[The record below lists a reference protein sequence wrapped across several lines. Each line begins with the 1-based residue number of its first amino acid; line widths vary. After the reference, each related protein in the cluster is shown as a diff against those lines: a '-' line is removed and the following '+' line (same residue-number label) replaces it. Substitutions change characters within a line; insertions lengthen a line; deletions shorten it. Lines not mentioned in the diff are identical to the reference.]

1 MSAPAAWTALA
12 DRDRLHALIDA
23 ERRRFAEL
31 RPRSRELHERA
42 TQSLLS
48 GVPMP
53 WMAKWVGGYPIYL
66 ASARGS
72 RVTDADGHDYVDLA
86 LGDTGA
92 MAGHSPDAVTAAL
105 HRRAHDQGGI
115 TTMMPSEDGLVTAE
129 ELRRR
134 FGLPAWQFTLTA
146 TDANRFVLRMLR
158 QIQKRPKVLVFNWCY
173 HGSVDETVC
182 VLEDGAVRPK
192 PGNVGPPVDPAVTT
206 RVAEFNDLASVEREL
221 SHGDVACVLAEP
233 ALTNCGIV
241 LPDDGFWA
249 AVRELCDAT
258 GTLLILDETHTF
270 SAGPGGC
277 TRAWDLR
284 PDVVTIGKSLASG
297 VPIGAYGLAQDV
309 ADRVAADEEGDY
321 LDWGGVG
328 GTLAGNALS
337 LAAARATLT
346 DVLTDAAFAHMGAMA
361 TRYTDGVRQAID
373 RHGVPWS
380 IVELG
385 ARAEYHFVAPAPR
398 TGQQARDA
406 IDETLDDFM
415 HLWML
420 NRGIIMTPFHNMALM
435 APTTTA
441 EDVDRH
447 TAAFDAALM
456 ALTASG

>member
-1 MSAPAAWTALA
+1 VSAPAAAAALA
-12 DRDRLHALIDA
+12 DRGRLHALIAA
-23 ERRRFAEL
+23 ERERFAAG
-31 RPRSRELHERA
+31 RPRSRALHERA
-42 TQSLLS
+42 ARSLLS

-53 WMAKWVGGYPIYL
+53 WMAKAVGGHPIYL
-66 ASARGS
+66 ASAAGS
-72 RVTDADGHDYVDLA
+72 RVTDADGHEYVDLS

-92 MAGHSPDAVTAAL
+92 MAGHSPAPVLAAL
-105 HRRAHDQGGI
+105 RSRAEEHGGI
-115 TTMMPSEDGLVTAE
+115 TTMMPTEDGLVVGE

-134 FGLPAWQFTLTA
+134 FGMPAWQFTLTA
-146 TDANRFVLRMLR
+146 TDANRFALRMLR

-192 PGNVGPPVDPAVTT
+192 PGNVGAPVEPSQTT
-206 RVAEFNDLASVEREL
+206 RVAEFNDVASVEREL
-221 SHGDVACVLAEP
+221 AHGDVACVLAEP

-241 LPDDGFWA
+241 LPEPGFWE

-284 PDVVTIGKSLASG
+284 PDVVTIGKALASG
-297 VPIGAYGLAQDV
+297 VPIGAYGLSREV

-346 DVLTDAAFAHMGAMA
+346 EVLTDAAFEHMRA
-361 TRYTDGVRQAID
+361 TAARYAGGVRAAIH
-373 RHGVPWS
+373 RHGLPWS

-385 ARAEYHFVAPAPR
+385 ARAEYHFVAPTPR
-398 TGQQARDA
+398 TGQEARDA
-406 IDETLDDFM
+406 IDEPLDDFL
-415 HLWML
+415 HLFML
-420 NRGIIMTPFHNMALM
+420 NRGIVMTPFHNMALM

-447 TAAFDAALM
+447 TAVFDEAL
-456 ALTASG
+456 ATLTAPG